1 MRSVVVSGA
10 EWSDL
15 ESEMPTRRITKIS
28 RVFEVSAVNDGAY
41 PQTSIYARSASA
53 LDNEKRALDNARAAA
68 LDNEKEERQKAQAA
82 LRLEIEKFLFLEE
95 QKQL

>member
-1 MRSVVVSGA
+1 M
-10 EWSDL
+10 
-15 ESEMPTRRITKIS
+15 
-28 RVFEVSAVNDGAY
+28 
-41 PQTSIYARSASA
+41 SA